1 MARRYWLMKSDP
13 ETFGWEELVRSPKR
27 TTRWDGI
34 RNYQARNLLR
44 DEVKKGDGVLF
55 YHSQADKAVV
65 GTAVVARSAYPD
77 PTQFERKHPAFDPK
91 SDPKDPTWYAVDL
104 AADRRFERPVT
115 LDAMRSISGLE
126 DMFLLRKGMRL
137 SVQPV
142 TPEEWTILTKLG
154 AKA

>member
-13 ETFGWEELVRSPKR
+13 ETFGWEDLVRSPKR

-44 DEVKKGDGVLF
+44 DEVGKGDGVLF
-55 YHSQADKAVV
+55 YHSQRDKAVV
-65 GTAVVARSAYPD
+65 GTAVVARPAYPD
-77 PTQFERKHPAFDPK
+77 PTQFEKKHPGFDPK
-91 SDPKDPTWYAVDL
+91 ADPKDPTWYAVDL
-104 AADRRFERPVT
+104 TADRAFARPVT
-115 LDAMRSISGLE
+115 LEAMKSISGLE